1 MKTPGVSRLRRS
13 VKTGKNFPM
22 DAPCTLMNV
31 LIVCLVVG
39 MSSWYK
45 SDLPVTGPI
54 LKFIFLTKYK
64 TAGSLPYRAAM

>member
-1 MKTPGVSRLRRS
+1 
-13 VKTGKNFPM
+13 M